1 VTVVIAVKVFDG
13 IVVASDSATTLPLV
27 NGSYQVY
34 NSANKIFHLHRQYP
48 VLAATWGLG
57 SIGSASIATLAKD
70 LRRRFMGKDPTHL
83 DWALTDNYTVEGV
96 TDRLLEMMYTELYS
110 KLVTPTPGVEK
121 TLGFLVAGYS
131 PNDQKGEMWKI
142 TIVDAPTPPTVELI
156 AGPDQVGCAAFAI
169 DEAANRL
176 LHGYD
181 SALGPLL
188 RNIVDP
194 ARISDLENALQ
205 SMHREAAPP
214 VMPFSDAINFAS
226 FLADTTIGYMH
237 FLLGPDVVGPPVE
250 IAGISRHEGFKWI
263 QRKHYYPAYLNPE
276 DPGHDY

>member
-1 VTVVIAVKVFDG
+1 MTVVIAVKVFDG
-13 IVVASDSATTLPLV
+13 MVIVSDSATTLPLA

-34 NSANKIFHLHRQYP
+34 NSANKIFQLHREYP
-48 VLAATWGLG
+48 IAAATWGIG
-57 SIGSASIATLAKD
+57 AIGSASIATLAKD
-70 LRRRFMGKDPTHL
+70 LRRRFMGRDPGHT
-83 DWALTDNYTVEGV
+83 DWQLNEQYTVEHV
-96 TDRLLEMMYTELYS
+96 TDRLVEQMYAELYS
-110 KLVTPTPGVEK
+110 KLVRPPPGVDA

-131 PNDQKGEMWKI
+131 ANDQRGEMWTVTI
-142 TIVDAPTPPTVELI
+142 TDASTPPMVNRY
-156 AGPDQVGCAAFAI
+156 AGADDVGWAHSRLG
-169 DEAANRL
+169 EAANRL
-176 LHGYD
+176 LKGYD
-181 SALGPLL
+181 PALEAAL

-194 ARISDLENALQ
+194 ARISELETALK
-205 SMHREAAPP
+205 SMHRDAVPP

-237 FLLGPDVVGPPVE
+237 FLLGPDAVGPPVE